1 MPITDPRKKFL
12 ILTLNNVGKMFE
24 IKKGIPPTNLYI
36 RKKVNSFSL
45 NFSVRLENLDENF
58 FLIISLK
65 KKFAVVYK
73 RVAPMHNPNT
83 ISTVP
88 IHLPKINPPINA
100 TGVPKPKRKT
110 HKTVMKKKIEIN
122 YELEYG
128 TDSLE
133 INPDLSK
140 GKFVLVDDLLATGG
154 TASAAE
160 KLISKAGGEV
170 VCFISL
176 IELSFLKG
184 RDVVR
189 APCESLIK
197 YET

>member
-1 MPITDPRKKFL
+1 MEIT
-12 ILTLNNVGKMFE
+12 
-24 IKKGIPPTNLYI
+24 
-36 RKKVNSFSL
+36 
-45 NFSVRLENLDENF
+45 
-58 FLIISLK
+58 
-65 KKFAVVYK
+65 
-73 RVAPMHNPNT
+73 PN
-83 ISTVP
+83 
-88 IHLPKINPPINA
+88 
-100 TGVPKPKRKT
+100 
-110 HKTVMKKKIEIN
+110 
-122 YELEYG
+122 
-128 TDSLE
+128 
-133 INPDLSK
+133 LSK
-140 GKFVLVDDLLATGG
+140 GKFILVDDLLATGG

>member
-1 MPITDPRKKFL
+1 M
-12 ILTLNNVGKMFE
+12 NVSVLEKCIGK
-24 IKKGIPPTNLYI
+24 IPDYPKKGILFYDFLPLIYNSDALLLATNMFEKKLKKYNFDKFAAIDARGFLFGGVLCERFKKGITLI
-36 RKKVNSFSL
+36 RKKG
-45 NFSVRLENLDENF
+45 
-58 FLIISLK
+58 
-65 KKFAVVYK
+65 
-73 RVAPMHNPNT
+73 
-83 ISTVP
+83 
-88 IHLPKINPPINA
+88 KIP
-100 TGVPKPKRKT
+100 G
-110 HKTVMKKKIEIN
+110 KKKIEIN

-184 RDVVR
+184 RDAVS

>member
-1 MPITDPRKKFL
+1 M
-12 ILTLNNVGKMFE
+12 NVSVLEKCIGK
-24 IKKGIPPTNLYI
+24 IPDYPKKGILFYDFLPLIYNSDALLLATNMFEKKLKKYNFDKFAAIDARGFLFGGILCERFKKGITLI
-36 RKKVNSFSL
+36 RKKG
-45 NFSVRLENLDENF
+45 
-58 FLIISLK
+58 
-65 KKFAVVYK
+65 
-73 RVAPMHNPNT
+73 
-83 ISTVP
+83 
-88 IHLPKINPPINA
+88 KIP
-100 TGVPKPKRKT
+100 G
-110 HKTVMKKKIEIN
+110 KKKIKIN

-140 GKFVLVDDLLATGG
+140 GKFILVDDLLATGG

-184 RDVVR
+184 RNAVS

>member
-1 MPITDPRKKFL
+1 M
-12 ILTLNNVGKMFE
+12 NVSVLEKCIGK
-24 IKKGIPPTNLYI
+24 IPDYPKKGILFYDFLPLIYNSDALLLATNMFEKKLKKYNFDKFAAIDARGFLFGGVLCERFKKGITLI
-36 RKKVNSFSL
+36 RKKG
-45 NFSVRLENLDENF
+45 
-58 FLIISLK
+58 
-65 KKFAVVYK
+65 
-73 RVAPMHNPNT
+73 
-83 ISTVP
+83 
-88 IHLPKINPPINA
+88 KIP
-100 TGVPKPKRKT
+100 G
-110 HKTVMKKKIEIN
+110 KKKIKIN

-140 GKFVLVDDLLATGG
+140 GKFILVDDLLATGG

-160 KLISKAGGEV
+160 KLITKAGGEV

-184 RDVVR
+184 RNAVS

>member
-1 MPITDPRKKFL
+1 M
-12 ILTLNNVGKMFE
+12 NVSVLEKCIGK
-24 IKKGIPPTNLYI
+24 IPDYPKKGILFYDFLPLIYNSDALLLATNMFEKKLKKYNFDKFAAIDARGFLFGGVLCERFKKGITLI
-36 RKKVNSFSL
+36 RKKG
-45 NFSVRLENLDENF
+45 
-58 FLIISLK
+58 
-65 KKFAVVYK
+65 
-73 RVAPMHNPNT
+73 
-83 ISTVP
+83 
-88 IHLPKINPPINA
+88 KIP
-100 TGVPKPKRKT
+100 G
-110 HKTVMKKKIEIN
+110 KKKIEIN

-133 INPDLSK
+133 VNPDLSK
-140 GKFVLVDDLLATGG
+140 GKFILVDDLLATGG

-184 RDVVR
+184 RDAVS

>member
-1 MPITDPRKKFL
+1 M
-12 ILTLNNVGKMFE
+12 NVSVLEKCIGK
-24 IKKGIPPTNLYI
+24 IPDYPKKGILFYDFLPLIYNSDALLLATNMFEKKLKKYNFDKFAAIDARGFLFGGVLCERFKKGITLI
-36 RKKVNSFSL
+36 RKKG
-45 NFSVRLENLDENF
+45 
-58 FLIISLK
+58 
-65 KKFAVVYK
+65 
-73 RVAPMHNPNT
+73 
-83 ISTVP
+83 
-88 IHLPKINPPINA
+88 KIP
-100 TGVPKPKRKT
+100 G
-110 HKTVMKKKIEIN
+110 KKKIKIN

-140 GKFVLVDDLLATGG
+140 GKFILVDDLLATGG

-184 RDVVR
+184 RNAVS

>member
-1 MPITDPRKKFL
+1 M
-12 ILTLNNVGKMFE
+12 NVSVLEKCIGK
-24 IKKGIPPTNLYI
+24 IPDYPKKGILFYDFLPLIYNSDALLLATNMFEKKLKKYNFDKFAAIDARGFLFGGVLCERFKKGITLI
-36 RKKVNSFSL
+36 RKKG
-45 NFSVRLENLDENF
+45 
-58 FLIISLK
+58 
-65 KKFAVVYK
+65 
-73 RVAPMHNPNT
+73 
-83 ISTVP
+83 
-88 IHLPKINPPINA
+88 KIP
-100 TGVPKPKRKT
+100 G
-110 HKTVMKKKIEIN
+110 KKKIEIN

-184 RDVVR
+184 RDAVR

>member
-1 MPITDPRKKFL
+1 M
-12 ILTLNNVGKMFE
+12 NVSVLEKCIGK
-24 IKKGIPPTNLYI
+24 IPDYPKKGILFYDFLPLIYNSDALLLATNMFENKLKKYNFDKFAAIDARGFLFGGVLCERFKKGITLI
-36 RKKVNSFSL
+36 RKKG
-45 NFSVRLENLDENF
+45 
-58 FLIISLK
+58 
-65 KKFAVVYK
+65 
-73 RVAPMHNPNT
+73 
-83 ISTVP
+83 
-88 IHLPKINPPINA
+88 KIP
-100 TGVPKPKRKT
+100 G
-110 HKTVMKKKIEIN
+110 KKKIKIN

-133 INPDLSK
+133 INPNLSK
-140 GKFVLVDDLLATGG
+140 GKFILVDDLLATGG

-160 KLISKAGGEV
+160 KLINKAGGEV

-184 RDVVR
+184 RDAVS

>member
-1 MPITDPRKKFL
+1 M
-12 ILTLNNVGKMFE
+12 NVSVLEKCIGK
-24 IKKGIPPTNLYI
+24 IPDYPKKGILFYDFLPLIYNSDALLLATNMFEKKLKKYNFDKFAAIDARGFLFGGVLCERFKKGITLI
-36 RKKVNSFSL
+36 RKKG
-45 NFSVRLENLDENF
+45 
-58 FLIISLK
+58 
-65 KKFAVVYK
+65 
-73 RVAPMHNPNT
+73 
-83 ISTVP
+83 
-88 IHLPKINPPINA
+88 KIP
-100 TGVPKPKRKT
+100 G
-110 HKTVMKKKIEIN
+110 KKKIKIN

-133 INPDLSK
+133 INPNLSK
-140 GKFVLVDDLLATGG
+140 GKFILVDDLLATGG

>member
-1 MPITDPRKKFL
+1 MNLPLLEKCI
-12 ILTLNNVGKMFE
+12 GK
-24 IKKGIPPTNLYI
+24 IPDYPKKGILFYDFLPLIYNNDAFLLATNMFEKKLKKYDFDKFAAIDARGFLFGGALCERFKKGITLI
-36 RKKVNSFSL
+36 RKKGKIPGDN
-45 NFSVRLENLDENF
+45 
-58 FLIISLK
+58 K
-65 KKFAVVYK
+65 
-73 RVAPMHNPNT
+73 
-83 ISTVP
+83 
-88 IHLPKINPPINA
+88 IH
-100 TGVPKPKRKT
+100 
-110 HKTVMKKKIEIN
+110 IN

-140 GKFVLVDDLLATGG
+140 GKFILVDDLLATGG
-154 TASAAE
+154 SASAAE
-160 KLISKAGGEV
+160 KLINKAGGEV

-184 RDVVR
+184 RDVVN

>member
-1 MPITDPRKKFL
+1 M
-12 ILTLNNVGKMFE
+12 NVSVLEKCIGK
-24 IKKGIPPTNLYI
+24 IPDYQKKGILFYDFLPLIYNSDALLLATNMFEKKLKKYNFDKFAAIDARGFLFGGVLCERFKKGITLI
-36 RKKVNSFSL
+36 RKKG
-45 NFSVRLENLDENF
+45 
-58 FLIISLK
+58 
-65 KKFAVVYK
+65 
-73 RVAPMHNPNT
+73 
-83 ISTVP
+83 
-88 IHLPKINPPINA
+88 KIP
-100 TGVPKPKRKT
+100 G
-110 HKTVMKKKIEIN
+110 KKKIKIN

-140 GKFVLVDDLLATGG
+140 GKFILVDDLLATGG

-184 RDVVR
+184 RNAVS

>member
-1 MPITDPRKKFL
+1 M
-12 ILTLNNVGKMFE
+12 NVSVLEKCIGK
-24 IKKGIPPTNLYI
+24 IPDYPKKGILFYDFLPLIYNSDALLLATNMFEKKLKKYNFDKFAAIDARGFLFGGVLCERFKKGITLI
-36 RKKVNSFSL
+36 RKKG
-45 NFSVRLENLDENF
+45 
-58 FLIISLK
+58 
-65 KKFAVVYK
+65 
-73 RVAPMHNPNT
+73 
-83 ISTVP
+83 
-88 IHLPKINPPINA
+88 KIP
-100 TGVPKPKRKT
+100 G
-110 HKTVMKKKIEIN
+110 KKKIEIN

-140 GKFVLVDDLLATGG
+140 GKFILVDDLLATGG

-184 RDVVR
+184 RDAVS

>member
-1 MPITDPRKKFL
+1 M
-12 ILTLNNVGKMFE
+12 NVSVLEKCIGK
-24 IKKGIPPTNLYI
+24 IPDYPKKGILFYDFLPLIYNSDALLLATNMFEKKLKKYNFDKFAAIDARGFLFGGVLCERFKKGITLI
-36 RKKVNSFSL
+36 RKKG
-45 NFSVRLENLDENF
+45 
-58 FLIISLK
+58 
-65 KKFAVVYK
+65 
-73 RVAPMHNPNT
+73 
-83 ISTVP
+83 
-88 IHLPKINPPINA
+88 KIP
-100 TGVPKPKRKT
+100 G
-110 HKTVMKKKIEIN
+110 KKKIKIN

-140 GKFVLVDDLLATGG
+140 GKFILVDDLLATGG

-184 RDVVR
+184 RDAVS

>member
-1 MPITDPRKKFL
+1 M
-12 ILTLNNVGKMFE
+12 NVSVLEKCIGK
-24 IKKGIPPTNLYI
+24 IPDYPKKGILFYDFLPLIYNSDALLLATNMFEKKLKKYNFDKFAAIDARGFLFGGVLCERFKKGITLI
-36 RKKVNSFSL
+36 RKKG
-45 NFSVRLENLDENF
+45 
-58 FLIISLK
+58 
-65 KKFAVVYK
+65 
-73 RVAPMHNPNT
+73 
-83 ISTVP
+83 
-88 IHLPKINPPINA
+88 KIP
-100 TGVPKPKRKT
+100 G
-110 HKTVMKKKIEIN
+110 KKKIKIN

-133 INPDLSK
+133 INPNLSK
-140 GKFVLVDDLLATGG
+140 GKFILVDDLLATGG

-184 RDVVR
+184 RDAVS